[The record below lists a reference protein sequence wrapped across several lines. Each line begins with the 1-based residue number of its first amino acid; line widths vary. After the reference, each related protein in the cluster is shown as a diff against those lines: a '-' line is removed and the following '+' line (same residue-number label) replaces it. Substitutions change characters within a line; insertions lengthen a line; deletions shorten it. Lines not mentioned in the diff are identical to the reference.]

1 MKKISQKLYNYVWA
15 VFLMTPIYMIMFD
28 LALGVSRSNFLVII
42 AAIICLFIILAIF
55 LERKIYLNRN
65 ILIIIL
71 MLAFIFVLSIRN
83 FDIIDYS
90 FIQFGFYIIIPALL
104 VFHEINIQEVLRYLI
119 YLSFPLILGLENIL
133 TIQNYGISQADMYN
147 VYAMVPC
154 ILASLIHF
162 FHYREQSNIFIKI
175 GYLLNLYYLFR
186 VGINAVRG
194 FWLVFLFF
202 VAFEIMFMLQKNNS
216 KKNYDIIVLV
226 ATAILVLVIL
236 NLSEVLMFAVSTLQN
251 VSDIELG
258 ILTKTV
264 ILLERG
270 DISNGRFDIWENA
283 INCFLNTPI
292 LGAGIDGIAIWSN
305 GTIAYPHNFIL
316 QLLVDGGILFGIF
329 PIAISLIGLYNLV
342 MRKVKNNEIMIF
354 SIFLTSASIPIALLS
369 GDIWKSSTLWLTI
382 FFYAK
387 YIVTRKVK
395 RNE

>member
-264 ILLERG
+264 IL
-270 DISNGRFDIWENA
+270 
-283 INCFLNTPI
+283 
-292 LGAGIDGIAIWSN
+292 
-305 GTIAYPHNFIL
+305 
-316 QLLVDGGILFGIF
+316 
-329 PIAISLIGLYNLV
+329 
-342 MRKVKNNEIMIF
+342 
-354 SIFLTSASIPIALLS
+354 
-369 GDIWKSSTLWLTI
+369 
-382 FFYAK
+382 
-387 YIVTRKVK
+387 
-395 RNE
+395 

>member
-28 LALGVSRSNFLVII
+28 LVLGVSRSNFLAII

-55 LERKIYLNRN
+55 LERKIYLNQN
-65 ILIIIL
+65 ILIIL
-71 MLAFIFVLSIRN
+71 FMLALIFVLSIRN
-83 FDIIDYS
+83 FNIIDYS

-162 FHYREQSNIFIKI
+162 FHYREHSNICIKI
-175 GYLLNLYYLFR
+175 GYLLNLYYLYR
-186 VGINAVRG
+186 VEINAVRG

-202 VAFEIMFMLQKNNS
+202 VALEIMFLLQKNNS

-226 ATAILVLVIL
+226 VTVILVLVIL
-236 NLSEVLMFAVSTLQN
+236 NLSEVLMFAVSTLQS

-270 DISNGRFDIWENA
+270 DISNGRFDIWESA
-283 INCFLNTPI
+283 INCFFNTPI

-316 QLLVDGGILFGIF
+316 QLLVDGGILFGFF